1 MTLQKSPMNNMPC
14 SMQNLELHPLAHIVA
29 VQKLIQE
36 ICSVYKAY
44 RYGSQIHLKHFLC
57 IAGGSPS
64 KNQGAEK
71 AV

>member
-14 SMQNLELHPLAHIVA
+14 SMQNLGLYPFALTVA

-44 RYGSQIHLKHFLC
+44 KYGSQIHLKRFLC

-64 KNQGAEK
+64 KNQGAEE